1 MTSKLSDKSLQ
12 ELTEEIDSLYVV
24 LEVAKD
30 NDSNFFIRSKIIM
43 LQNQKII
50 NSLQYLEQG
59 V

>member
-12 ELTEEIDSLYVV
+12 ELTEEIGNLYVV